1 MGCTNC
7 SKVLNPPKVVGLI
20 APVNAAHRSQRCHCL
35 FACRCIHSL
44 TLSLKEHLFLMLSNP
59 WTNINPHRN
68 FTFIYMYCQ
77 LFYFSPESPP
87 HFWICYRTLSLGKD
101 YNCEPVILSYFLCLL
116 FIFLSVL
123 HVVCC
128 LLFVFYPLYSFH
140 HDPKSLNIDYYNI
153 NFSGGIS
160 GTKKK
165 NLSNESLCNFTILY
179 LRFWF
184 KCCYKPTRY
193 CYCKSYIVSSLTDI
207 Y

>member
-1 MGCTNC
+1 
-7 SKVLNPPKVVGLI
+7 
-20 APVNAAHRSQRCHCL
+20 
-35 FACRCIHSL
+35 
-44 TLSLKEHLFLMLSNP
+44 
-59 WTNINPHRN
+59 
-68 FTFIYMYCQ
+68 MYCQ

-165 NLSNESLCNFTILY
+165 NLFNESLCNFTILY